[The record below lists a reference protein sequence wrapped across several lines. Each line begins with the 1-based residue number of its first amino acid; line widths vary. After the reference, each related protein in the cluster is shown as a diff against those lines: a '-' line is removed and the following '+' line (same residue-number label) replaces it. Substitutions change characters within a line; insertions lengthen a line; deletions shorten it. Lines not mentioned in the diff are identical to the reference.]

1 MPMRNDANDDFDDVP
16 SLRADSLDDD
26 DFPTTARTAVH
37 SRTTPVVKVKGP
49 STGPLWALVGAL
61 FFAFAGLAWWS
72 FQQISLM
79 EQQLV
84 ATQESFARISEEAA
98 GRLQD
103 ISGKVVASQSN
114 VSTGS
119 EALKLQIKQLES
131 KLQDQS
137 KQLESKLQDQSKQ
150 QQGVLGQT
158 SDLDKRLAQMTAQAT
173 EQQTANAQLQA
184 QVKALSGELAALKN
198 ASDDKFDA
206 QFKSL
211 GADIVA
217 LKKQGNPSAAI
228 ERLEQDMIVLKSQQD
243 NRPAAAAGG
252 TNTAEFDAFRGQ
264 VTRNINTLQAQ
275 IQNLQQQ
282 LRTRSQ

>member
-1 MPMRNDANDDFDDVP
+1 MSMRNDAHDDFDDVP
-16 SLRADSLDDD
+16 SLRADTFDDD
-26 DFPTTARTAVH
+26 DIPTTARTAVH
-37 SRTTPVVKVKGP
+37 SRTPPVVKVKAV

-61 FFAFAGLAWWS
+61 FFAFIGLAWWS

-114 VSTGS
+114 VSSDS
-119 EALKLQIKQLES
+119 EALKLQIKQLEG
-131 KLQDQS
+131 KL
-137 KQLESKLQDQSKQ
+137 LDQSKQ
-150 QQGVLGQT
+150 QQGVAGQA
-158 SDLDKRLAQMTAQAT
+158 SDLDKRLAQMTAQTT
-173 EQQTANAQLQA
+173 EQQNANTQLQA
-184 QVKALSGELAALKN
+184 QVKALSAELASVKSTPADTSKVDAQLK
-198 ASDDKFDA
+198 AFDA

-211 GADIVA
+211 GADIAA

-228 ERLEQDMIVLKSQQD
+228 DRLEQEIVVLKSEQD
-243 NRPAAAAGG
+243 NRPAAPQGG
-252 TNTAEFDAFRGQ
+252 GNTAEFDAFRGQ
-264 VTRNINTLQAQ
+264 MTRNINTLSAQ

-282 LRTRSQ
+282 INARP